1 EGAALDDDV
10 LGGDVSRL
18 GGGLLQH
25 HLVACGHIA
34 GDLSVGYEFLRGDLG
49 VDLGGGTDDEQSFR
63 YDLAIEGTLYH
74 ERALEGDRAADM
86 EVIGQDSGDAGFID
100 AWHRLVH
107 ICCHFL

>member
-34 GDLSVGYEFLRGDLG
+34 GDLSVGYELLRGDLG

-74 ERALEGDRAADM
+74 ERALEGDRAADL
-86 EVIGQDSGDAGFID
+86 EVIGQGRDDVGFID
-100 AWHRLVH
+100 VRCAQSY
-107 ICCHFL
+107 IC